1 MTASADSADTLLA
14 TEFAPSFTSAIADYI
29 SVLLLC
35 SLNNVSATVAIASFT
50 ILPSVNVLLCFVKM
64 CATLNKASVAAL
76 AFFVGLMNR
85 ECCLWSVVF
94 SSFIFS
100 ICRLLPKVTWKVAV
114 DLGEMALH
122 VTYVPSW
129 HTCTADQTHTCCLH
143 SWNKTLFP
151 TLYENSLFLTS
162 YWYGYG
168 QGCCPSHITTYSSS
182 LTAAQ
187 MFDNWGM
194 VGHLWIWL
202 DIHESWFAE
211 WLIKFIL
218 IQIYVG
224 WATWKGVASYQ

>member
-1 MTASADSADTLLA
+1 MTASADSTDTLLA
-14 TEFAPSFTSAIADYI
+14 TEFAPSFTLAIADYI

-35 SLNNVSATVAIASFT
+35 SLNNVSATVARMT
-50 ILPSVNVLLCFVKM
+50 ILPSVKVLLCFVKM

-129 HTCTADQTHTCCLH
+129 HTCTADQTHTLVV
-143 SWNKTLFP
+143 
-151 TLYENSLFLTS
+151 Y
-162 YWYGYG
+162 
-168 QGCCPSHITTYSSS
+168 
-182 LTAAQ
+182 
-187 MFDNWGM
+187 
-194 VGHLWIWL
+194 
-202 DIHESWFAE
+202 IHETKLCFQ
-211 WLIKFIL
+211 LFMKIVCF
-218 IQIYVG
+218 
-224 WATWKGVASYQ
+224 